1 MRLTEPGLY
10 VARDGRVAIF
20 DGAECGIL
28 CARDGVHRPYFSG
41 WFQRDESGVE
51 VPGEWQRIDLAAVKW
66 PELPPKPPG
75 LCLVKTIPKLMET
88 SWVCMAEPTWV
99 TVYSNNCYYRRD
111 DKYPSSMPR
120 WGDLSFLEIVPH
132 PDNDR
137 EAEAMIE
144 AAKEANNG

>member
-10 VARDGRVAIF
+10 VARDGRRAMSYQCMTGLAFAIAGEDTRCEF
-20 DGAECGIL
+20 AI
-28 CARDGVHRPYFSG
+28 SG
-41 WFQRDESGVE
+41 SPQTE
-51 VPGEWQRIDLAAVKW
+51 GEWQKIDLAAVTW
-66 PELPPKPPG
+66 PEFPPKPPG

-137 EAEAMIE
+137 EAVAMIE
-144 AAKEANNG
+144 AARKETGDV